1 MKEKS
6 TRQNSIDFTEGSI
19 IKKLL
24 VFIGPLI
31 LTGVLQILYT
41 AADNI
46 IVGQFSGDHLAIAAI
61 GQTGTITAMF
71 INCLIAFTG
80 GASIMLSQYVGAR
93 RYDDI
98 RRSIK
103 TAFPLSLLLGVLV
116 SAVALSLVRIM
127 VENIVNPELH
137 SRAITYVAIVVLGI
151 PALSVYNMG
160 AAILRAKGNSKLPLY
175 IGAASGVLNVLLN
188 VVFVAGCGMSVEG
201 VAIAT
206 VISQYASA
214 VAILVA
220 FTRMRDEAYR
230 LKLGEMRLDG
240 SYVIRM
246 LSLGVPQAISTLVT
260 YVALLVSTYTLNKYF
275 NPVMLSAASV
285 ASTVDS
291 IVFVLMSSV
300 TTAVITIIGQNY
312 GRGKYDRIKKS
323 IFISLATSVTIT
335 VLVSLLIYLV
345 GPAVGSLFISDTN
358 PDKAEIIRLASENWF
373 TYLTSTYFLF
383 AIMSTLTGVVRGLG
397 FVKSAMV
404 ADFIGNSGA
413 KVVWMLFIFPIYSES
428 MKWCLTGH
436 AVTWV
441 LNSILFAILIIIA
454 LRFVKRRIAS
464 EDMIAG
470 SVGDDI

>member
-61 GQTGTITAMF
+61 GQTSTITAMF

-116 SAVALSLVRIM
+116 SAVALSLVR
-127 VENIVNPELH
+127 
-137 SRAITYVAIVVLGI
+137 AITYVAIVVLGI

-188 VVFVAGCGMSVEG
+188 LVFVAGCGMSVEG

-240 SYVIRM
+240 SYVLRM
-246 LSLGVPQAISTLVT
+246 LSLGVPQAVSTLVT

-285 ASTVDS
+285 ASNIDS
-291 IVFVLMSSV
+291 VVFVVMNSV

-323 IFISLATSVTIT
+323 IFICLGTSVAIT
-335 VLVSLLIYLV
+335 LVISLLIFLV

-436 AVTWV
+436 AVTWA